1 MEVEKEL
8 KPKKPLSKTEQTL
21 LSELQIANHPSIIYH
36 PFTREGFMLEPKAV
50 ALYDYI
56 KGYEK
61 MIHMSKT
68 KNIKQFD
75 MARNLFNKLWPNTY
89 MNLLD

>member
-1 MEVEKEL
+1 MEVEKEV
-8 KPKKPLSKTEQTL
+8 KQKKPLTKTEQTL
-21 LSELQIANHPSIIYH
+21 LDELQIGKHPTIVTH
-36 PFTREGFMLEPKAV
+36 PFSKERFMLEPKAV

-61 MIHMSKT
+61 MIHMGKT
-68 KNIKQFD
+68 KNIRQFD
-75 MARNLFNKLWPNTY
+75 TARYLFMKLWPNTY

>member
-1 MEVEKEL
+1 MEVEKEV

-36 PFTREGFMLEPKAV
+36 PYSLQGFMLEPKAV

-61 MIHMSKT
+61 MIHMGKT

-75 MARNLFNKLWPNTY
+75 MARYLFMKLWPNTY